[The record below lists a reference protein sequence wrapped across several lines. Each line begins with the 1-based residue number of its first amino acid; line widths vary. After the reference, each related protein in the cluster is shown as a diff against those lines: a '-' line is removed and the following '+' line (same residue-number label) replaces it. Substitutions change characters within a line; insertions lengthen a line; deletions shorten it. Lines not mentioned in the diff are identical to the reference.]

1 MSALPRAADAGTRPG
16 DGVRLVLGMTAVMW
30 AAEVVDVVLGGRL
43 DRLGIAPRN
52 LEGLLGIVLAP
63 FLHIGFGHLVG
74 NTVPFVAMGLVIAL
88 GGLLRVLAVTA
99 VVGVV
104 SGLGIWLVGP
114 GSSLTVGA
122 SGLVFGY
129 AAYLVVRGVVA
140 RSVLQLAVGAVVV
153 AVFGTG
159 LLAGLLPQPGV
170 SWQGHL
176 FGAVGGVLA
185 ARVLHRR
192 RQPAAGAA
200 RQAV

>member
-1 MSALPRAADAGTRPG
+1 VEQATTQNRSAG
-16 DGVRLVLGMTAVMW
+16 DGVRLVLAMTGVMW
-30 AAEVVDVVLGGRL
+30 AAEVLDVVLRGSL
-43 DRLGIAPRN
+43 DGFGITPRD
-52 LEGLLGIVLAP
+52 LEGLAGVAFAP
-63 FLHIGFGHLVG
+63 FLHIGFGHLIG
-74 NTVPFVAMGLVIAL
+74 NTVPFVVMGLVIAL
-88 GGLLRVLAVTA
+88 GGLVRVLTVTA

-140 RSVLQLAVGAVVV
+140 RSPLQLVLGAVVV

-159 LLAGLLPQPGV
+159 LLAGLVPQPGV

-185 ARVLHRR
+185 ARLLHRR
-192 RQPAAGAA
+192 RRPVPAG
-200 RQAV
+200 